1 MKNKTFFSNSIIIFV
16 SSVVLLIITALF
28 CFKIFGINS
37 QETVASNYIIIRP
50 KKNENPI
57 DLKEILKENTSN
69 EIVEEMVLEEIDLE
83 YSTEYRNNDSI
94 PKGTIQ
100 VVQEGRDGKQE
111 AIIIKKYK
119 NDELISEELVSEN
132 LIKAS
137 VNRIVEVGTGVG
149 IKKYEPKEGDSVFVT
164 SNLLVVRIS
173 PDKESEKLCTLK
185 KDDQITISKVVG
197 DYLYIISKEHN
208 GYIPADCITNIKPN
222 SDYTIEKDNSEN
234 GYSKEVLLA
243 KLSFDMNIG
252 KPSGFSLDQ
261 FNKVLSGK
269 KEDINN
275 VFKENAEYFYYAEK
289 QYGINGIFLAA
300 VGIHE
305 SAFGTSTISKN
316 KRNLFGYGAVDSNPY
331 GGAYSFNTYAEGIDL
346 LARVFIKYYLN
357 ESGTKIYNGNIAD
370 GRFYNGN
377 TISSVNIK
385 YASDKNWANSVY
397 KWMNNLYNS
406 L

>member
-173 PDKESEKLCTLK
+173 PDKESEKRFSGET
-185 KDDQITISKVVG
+185 VG
-197 DYLYIISKEHN
+197 LAAASSSAAKALNAPSDSTMT
-208 GYIPADCITNIKPN
+208 AARTN
-222 SDYTIEKDNSEN
+222 
-234 GYSKEVLLA
+234 A
-243 KLSFDMNIG
+243 M
-252 KPSGFSLDQ
+252 
-261 FNKVLSGK
+261 
-269 KEDINN
+269 
-275 VFKENAEYFYYAEK
+275 
-289 QYGINGIFLAA
+289 IFL
-300 VGIHE
+300 VLD
-305 SAFGTSTISKN
+305 ISI
-316 KRNLFGYGAVDSNPY
+316 LPF
-331 GGAYSFNTYAEGIDL
+331 
-346 LARVFIKYYLN
+346 
-357 ESGTKIYNGNIAD
+357 
-370 GRFYNGN
+370 
-377 TISSVNIK
+377 
-385 YASDKNWANSVY
+385 
-397 KWMNNLYNS
+397 
-406 L
+406 